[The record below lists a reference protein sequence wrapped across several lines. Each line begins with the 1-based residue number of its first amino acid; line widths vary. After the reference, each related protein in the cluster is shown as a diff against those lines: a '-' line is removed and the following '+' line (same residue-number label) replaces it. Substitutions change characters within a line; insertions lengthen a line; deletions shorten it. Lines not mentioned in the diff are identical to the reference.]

1 MQDIKLTIMNTSFNL
16 ELRLPKQDGT
26 CPIYLRITQN
36 KKKKRISTN
45 ISVKA
50 DDFNKKAVYGK
61 WIRKSNPNH
70 NKLNIDLE
78 NQIEKAKDAFKKVK
92 EKRLSPSVSNII
104 AEVRTKSSGSF
115 IEYYEE
121 KLEEFNS
128 TKSIS
133 YCKHLKSKLNN
144 LIEFIKEVEH
154 KGKDEL
160 MFQDVNVAFLNKF
173 EAYLMGK
180 KRKKGA
186 LNGNSTTSNL
196 RAIRTI
202 IYKAIEEDKFI
213 GKNPFSIKRLKE
225 FKVVKGKLS
234 ITDIKKLESLNLE
247 KGSRLWHT
255 LNYFLFSFYAAGIRF
270 ADVAQLKWEN
280 IIDDRLSFTIDKT
293 EEGHSLKLIPK
304 ALAILDN
311 YKSLNNKPNSY
322 IFPMLDELP
331 TKYNPL
337 MLHNLISSQN
347 ALINRNLK
355 EVQDLAEIN
364 TNMTFHLSRH
374 SFADILRTKKAS
386 IYDISKLLGHSDI
399 KITQRYLKGFDNITS
414 DEALTSGMDF

>member
-1 MQDIKLTIMNTSFNL
+1 
-16 ELRLPKQDGT
+16 
-26 CPIYLRITQN
+26 
-36 KKKKRISTN
+36 
-45 ISVKA
+45 
-50 DDFNKKAVYGK
+50 
-61 WIRKSNPNH
+61 
-70 NKLNIDLE
+70 
-78 NQIEKAKDAFKKVK
+78 
-92 EKRLSPSVSNII
+92 
-104 AEVRTKSSGSF
+104 
-115 IEYYEE
+115 
-121 KLEEFNS
+121 
-128 TKSIS
+128 
-133 YCKHLKSKLNN
+133 
-144 LIEFIKEVEH
+144 
-154 KGKDEL
+154 
-160 MFQDVNVAFLNKF
+160 MFEDVNVAFLNKF

-180 KRKKGA
+180 ERKKGA

-234 ITDIKKLESLNLE
+234 IADIKKLESLNLD

-331 TKYNPL
+331 IKYDSL
-337 MLHNLISSQN
+337 MLHNLVSSQN

-355 EVQDLAEIN
+355 DVQDLAEIN
-364 TNMTFHLSRH
+364 TKMTFHLSRH